1 MISEADDVTYSFV
14 GLELVW
20 LHLNGFIEIPE
31 LPEERIKGWSNT
43 DSLAKL
49 LACTQSLWFLINCLG
64 RVIQQLPFSTLE
76 IFTVSFI
83 GCTWINYYFWWHKPQ
98 GLVTITFIHVPHLL
112 ERTLDAMEKAVP
124 LDRRG
129 EWRNFTLSSI
139 TNVGDN
145 FRRKRTAIEQV
156 TRKSLRVIELTGMNN
171 LQLGS
176 DRERLDWED
185 LMNDAMLGYWG
196 ESWQLA
202 CATFP
207 GILNSAFDIVAWNF
221 VFPTRVESLLW
232 KISTCTTTGLA
243 LVTMVYTLVD
253 WAVTN
258 KKDRQQLESITFKCY
273 ATVFSFLRLYVIVE
287 IFIGL
292 RALPGGVF
300 RTVDWSRYIPHIF

>member
-1 MISEADDVTYSFV
+1 MISEDDGVTYSFV

-20 LHLNGFIEIPE
+20 LHLNQFVEIPE
-31 LPEERIKGWSNT
+31 LSEERIKGWSNT
-43 DSLAKL
+43 DSMAKL
-49 LACTQSLWFLINCLG
+49 LACVQSLWFLITCLG

-98 GLVTITFIHVPHLL
+98 GLETITSIHVPHLL
-112 ERTLDAMEKAVP
+112 ERTLDAMEEAVP
-124 LDRRG
+124 LGRRG
-129 EWRNFTLSSI
+129 EWRNFTLSSL

-145 FRRKRTAIEQV
+145 FPRNRTAIEHV
-156 TRKSLRVIELTGMNN
+156 TRRSLGVIELTGMNH
-171 LQLGS
+171 LPLGL
-176 DRERLDWED
+176 DRDLLEWED
-185 LMNDAMLGYWG
+185 LMNHAMLGFWG

-207 GILNSAFDIVAWNF
+207 GILNTAFDIVAWNF
-221 VFPTRVESLLW
+221 VFPTPVESLLW

-243 LVTMVYTLVD
+243 LATMVYTLVD

-258 KKDRQQLESITFKCY
+258 KKDCQQLDSIPFKSY
-273 ATVFSFLRLYVIVE
+273 AIVYSFLRLYVIVE

-300 RTVDWSRYIPHIF
+300 RTVAWSKYFPHIF